1 MNPWKRSL
9 AGIFLGCLVAGAAGI
24 LGLADPLDRAFHDIG
39 ARRLAGVAQAGAGGS
54 SGIGGER
61 DEAAGSGSPGAAS
74 SGRVRLVYVDQY
86 SLGWVERN
94 LGLTWPWP
102 RELYGLLAEFG
113 SAARV
118 QAFDILFTE
127 PSPYGPEDDWR
138 CAEAMD
144 RAGNVVLAEAR
155 DPHSGQRLSPLPVTK
170 VRFGSVKASPDPDGL
185 LRRYRLGGEDGVPPL
200 GSAVLAMAGFQA
212 IPAPAREGRGDP
224 YLRFSGPSPVFPA
237 RNAAEIIASAI
248 SIRDGAPPQVD
259 PREFEGSLL
268 FVGFSAPGLL
278 DLQATPVDGAMP
290 GAEIHATF
298 VANVLDGALLERLPW
313 WGDWISV
320 FILACL
326 AGFAAAFLH
335 RPFALVSA
343 AALSTALPLV
353 AGFSFQAF
361 GFVQSS
367 GLGLLASLGSFISG
381 IVLSYVAEGRHRA
394 FLRRSFSQ
402 YLSPAVIDELLKHPE
417 RLSLGGESR
426 ELSVFFSD
434 IEGFTPLSE
443 SLSPSKLAGFMNLY
457 LSILTSEI
465 LAEGGTVDKYV
476 GDAVVAFWNAPLDQA
491 DHAARAV
498 RAALRCQDALKSA
511 AGRFTDLGVKV
522 PVTRI
527 GIHSGVA
534 IVGNMGSPARFNYTA
549 LGDVVN
555 TASRLEEANKATG
568 TRILVSRAT
577 MDAAVRSQPADQA
590 PGIGFDPVGPV
601 SVPGKKDPIDV
612 FVPRWT
618 DGPGGGS

>member
-1 MNPWKRSL
+1 
-9 AGIFLGCLVAGAAGI
+9 
-24 LGLADPLDRAFHDIG
+24 
-39 ARRLAGVAQAGAGGS
+39 
-54 SGIGGER
+54 
-61 DEAAGSGSPGAAS
+61 
-74 SGRVRLVYVDQY
+74 VRLVYIDQY

-102 RELYGLLAEFG
+102 RELYGLIAEFG
-113 SAARV
+113 SSARA

-127 PSPYGPEDDWR
+127 PSPYGPEDDRR

-144 RAGNVVLAEAR
+144 RAGNVVLAEVR
-155 DPHSGQRLSPLPVTK
+155 DPQSRFRLSPLPVTK
-170 VRFGSVKASPDPDGL
+170 VRFGSVNAETDPDGL
-185 LRRYRLGGEDGVPPL
+185 VRRYRLEGEGGVQPFGIAALETG
-200 GSAVLAMAGFQA
+200 GFTSLQVNA
-212 IPAPAREGRGDP
+212 LKGRGDP
-224 YLRFSGPSPVFPA
+224 FLRFSGPSPGFAA
-237 RNAAEIIASAI
+237 RNAAEIISSAI
-248 SIRDGAPPQVD
+248 SLREGLTPQTD
-259 PREFEGSLL
+259 PREYEGSIL

-278 DLQATPVDGAMP
+278 DLQATPVDAAMP

-298 VANVLDGALLERLPW
+298 AANALEGSLLEKLPW
-313 WGDWISV
+313 WTDWI
-320 FILACL
+320 FIIILACA
-326 AGFAAAFLH
+326 AGFAASFLH
-335 RPFALVSA
+335 RPIALVSA
-343 AALSTALPLV
+343 AALSTALPLL
-353 AGFSFQAF
+353 AGFSSQAF
-361 GFVQSS
+361 GLVLAS
-367 GLGLLASLGSFISG
+367 GSALLASLGSFVSG

-402 YLSPAVIDELLKHPE
+402 YLSPAVIDELLRHPE

-443 SLSPSKLAGFMNLY
+443 SLPPQKLAEFMNLY

-491 DHAARAV
+491 DHAVRAV
-498 RAALRCQDALKSA
+498 RAALRCQDALCASA
-511 AGRFTDLGVKV
+511 ARFAALGVKL

-555 TASRLEEANKATG
+555 TASRLEEANKTTG
-568 TRILVSRAT
+568 TKLLVSRAT
-577 MDAAVRSQPADQA
+577 MEAARTVQGSAGAAEFRFAT
-590 PGIGFDPVGPV
+590 VGPV
-601 SVPGKKDPIDV
+601 IVPGKKDPIEV
-612 FVPRWT
+612 FE
-618 DGPGGGS
+618 PGWKGLSESR